1 MRRETWYNLIIWG
14 TVLILTGVLVYSILA
29 LDYWYHSSKGGIED
43 AVLTFFPYMLAIFAL
58 IVLLFLGWK
67 GIYLFPIPILL
78 AISGVLMMH
87 DIGIYMGLYD
97 VYIEWWD
104 KVAHYVAAVIVA
116 YIGFFF
122 LVYLEHYGRTIRL
135 TPAFIILFTMAFT
148 CTFGVG
154 WEIYELISDEILGST
169 MQYMS
174 YIDTMQDMISDIFGA
189 LTVSGVGLWWLKH
202 HSPEE
207 FVNHFSADKL
217 VNFSRSRI
225 GKPDKAPAVE
235 AEGTDS
241 SD

>member
-1 MRRETWYNLIIWG
+1 MRREIWYNLIIWG
-14 TVLILTGVLVYSILA
+14 TILILTGVLVYSIVA

-43 AVLTFFPYMLAIFAL
+43 TILTFFPYMLAIFAL
-58 IVLLFLGWK
+58 LVLLILGWK
-67 GIYLFPIPILL
+67 GIYIFPIPILL

-122 LVYLEHYGRTIRL
+122 LMYLEHYGRTIKL
-135 TPAFIILFTMAFT
+135 TPTFIVLFTMAFT
-148 CTFGVG
+148 CTWGVG

-174 YIDTMQDMISDIFGA
+174 YIDTMQDMMSDIFGA
-189 LTVSGVGLWWLKH
+189 LTVSGIGLWWLKRN
-202 HSPEE
+202 SAET
-207 FVNHFSADKL
+207 FVDHFSADKL
-217 VNFSRSRI
+217 VNFSRKKMGRQ
-225 GKPDKAPAVE
+225 DKVPAVE
-235 AEGTDS
+235 AEPSDS